1 MDTPVATMW
10 STLVAD
16 DDAGIRQCLC
26 LGIEVDHARS
36 WVSARPGPRSRC
48 STAAGSTLCSSTS
61 GWPRSRGLTILPEI
75 LRGQPDV
82 SVIGITAYAFFE
94 TAVEAMKVG
103 AVDYLASPPR
113 DGSRPATRQRSG
125 AG

>member
-10 STLVAD
+10 STLVID
-16 DDAGIRQCLC
+16 DDAGIRPCLC
-26 LGIEVDHARS
+26 LGLEVDHARS

-61 GWPRSRGLTILPEI
+61 DWPRSRA
-75 LRGQPDV
+75 
-82 SVIGITAYAFFE
+82 S
-94 TAVEAMKVG
+94 TAVEAMKLG
-103 AVDYLASPPR
+103 AVDYLASPPC
-113 DGSRPATRQRSG
+113 DGSRPATRQRRG